1 MNRRQRGV
9 TAIGWIFLLIP
20 MALVLFS
27 AIRVTPDYLNYYRV
41 VQALK
46 ATASELKGD
55 DTASP
60 QNIRF
65 ALEKRFDTGYVEG
78 IDVKDVVIARNEEGN
93 WSLTAEYERTAP
105 LFGNLHLLMAFN
117 HTAIAN

>member
-20 MALVLFS
+20 MAIVIFS
-27 AIRVTPDYLNYYRV
+27 AIRVSPDYLNYYRL

-46 ATASELKGD
+46 GTAQSVKGD

-60 QNIRF
+60 QTIRS
-65 ALEKRFDTGYVEG
+65 ALGNRFDTGYVEG
-78 IDVKDVVIARNEEGN
+78 VTVDDVVVKRNENGA
-93 WSLTAEYERTAP
+93 WALTAEYERTVP
-105 LFGNLHLLMAFN
+105 LFANLHLLMAFK
-117 HTAIAN
+117 HTAVAD